1 MKVIYVVLI
10 ALLIT
15 GCGPSVEQMTATAEI
30 IQAQTL
36 TAAPTFTPT
45 LTSTPTQ
52 TATPTYTLTPTPT
65 QTFTPTPSSPK
76 VTGNVRLEF
85 VSPNEKAIIPQPP
98 YEIELVLNFDGN
110 EFMIDTFDENG
121 DFYTYLEPGR
131 YTIEYLRVRN
141 QALGSEMNEIITD
154 QAQISVPPQSCYH
167 VGNITFTIWR
177 LAPGTYEEQVAEVN
191 LISAVAGG
199 SPLLFEYLES
209 GGFIMPTFT
218 KISDAGAC
226 P

>member
-15 GCGPSVEQMTATAEI
+15 GCGPSAEQRTATAEM

-36 TAAPTFTPT
+36 TAAPTLTPT
-45 LTSTPTQ
+45 FTSTPTQ
-52 TATPTYTLTPTPT
+52 TPAPTYTPTPT
-65 QTFTPTPSSPK
+65 PTLTFTPTPSSPK
-76 VTGNVRLEF
+76 VTGNVQLEF

-110 EFMIDTFDENG
+110 EFIVDTFDESGN
-121 DFYTYLEPGR
+121 FYIYLEPGS

-141 QALGSEMNEIITD
+141 QALGSDMHEIITD
-154 QAQISVPPQSCYH
+154 QPQISVLPLPCYYA
-167 VGNITFTIWR
+167 GNITFTIWR
-177 LAPGTYEEQVAEVN
+177 LAPGTYEEQVAEAN
-191 LISAVAGG
+191 LISAVAGE
-199 SPLLFEYLES
+199 PLLFGYLEG

-218 KISDAGAC
+218 KIADAGSC